1 MKAMN
6 IFVNNVGHAKEAN
19 NFIVNYFLMDGTDVE
34 STNLQCCRNCR
45 NSNAILLSKSYK
57 DFAMTCIKTN
67 KKIFLALLLQ
77 VTWGFCLFV
86 SCFACFSAL
95 HSLWDLTSLTRD

>member
-19 NFIVNYFLMDGTDVE
+19 SFTVSCFLMDATDVE

-45 NSNAILLSKSYK
+45 NSNTILLSQSYT
-57 DFAMTCIKTN
+57 DCAMACIKSN
-67 KKIFLALLLQ
+67 NVFCALLLQ
-77 VTWGFCLFV
+77 VIT
-86 SCFACFSAL
+86 
-95 HSLWDLTSLTRD
+95 